1 MERTILD
8 TLKGFSF
15 NPKIIKSDKSY
26 LIIELAVLAKP
37 SSKWDKI
44 VPGPNGEMVIHIKA
58 KPVDG
63 AANLGIIKFLSRIF
77 GIPQNNLEFKSG
89 EKSKNKKLIITFIF
103 SDTKKESFFSEKFS
117 NSYGKLK

>member
-15 NPKIIKSDKSY
+15 STKIIKSDKSH
-26 LIIELAVLAKP
+26 LIIEIAVLAKP

-44 VPGPNGEMVIHIKA
+44 APGPNGEMVIHIKA

-63 AANLGIIKFLSRIF
+63 AANMGIIKFLSRIF

-103 SDTKKESFFSEKFS
+103 SDTKKESFFSEKFAT
-117 NSYGKLK
+117 SYGKLK

>member
-26 LIIELAVLAKP
+26 LIIEIAVLAKP

-117 NSYGKLK
+117 TSYGKLK